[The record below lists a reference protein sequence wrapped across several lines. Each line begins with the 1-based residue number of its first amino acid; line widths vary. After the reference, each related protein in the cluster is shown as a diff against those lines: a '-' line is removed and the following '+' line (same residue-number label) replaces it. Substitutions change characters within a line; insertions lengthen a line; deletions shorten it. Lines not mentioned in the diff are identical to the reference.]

1 MSHGTTLLRNGKM
14 ATWLHRRRA
23 YRRLAGRSLRPDLSD
38 TVVGALTLLS
48 GVLVATVMPETL
60 DEEGRKRRKERKTG
74 ERVRELAQ
82 V

>member
-1 MSHGTTLLRNGKM
+1 M
-14 ATWLHRRRA
+14 ANWLHRRRA

-60 DEEGRKRRKERKTG
+60 DKERGSASSKHT
-74 ERVRELAQ
+74 ANIKM
-82 V
+82 